1 MSHQFRKWG
10 AVWILGLLFIASWF
24 GQFVAELAEFGN
36 DQVAHGQLFYWSEF
50 WPRFIASTLENW
62 QSEWLQLFA
71 QALLISAFSRQLF
84 RKGDEDQMR
93 LEAKVDRL
101 LAEQYRTGD

>member
-1 MSHQFRKWG
+1 MAHQFRKWG
-10 AVWILGLLFIASWF
+10 ALWILAVLFFASWF
-24 GQFVAELAEFGN
+24 GQFVAQLAEFGN
-36 DQVAHGQLFYWSEF
+36 DQAVHGELFYWSEF

-62 QSEWLQLFA
+62 QSEYLQLA
-71 QALLISAFSRQLF
+71 VQALLISAFSRQLF

-101 LAEQYRTGD
+101 LAEQNRDGD